1 MPKKRRSA
9 FRNPN
14 QSHPASQS
22 SHKTGSSQSSANT
35 VQSKRVEAS
44 TRKAK
49 LEVEMKFLEHELKIK
64 RIQLMKDISLA
75 SAEEDAMDRILE
87 EDKKWIRGRKSI
99 SEDKGKENHSDD
111 VKPSKLDPC
120 VSSFIPKGSP
130 NPSLSITQKLPEV
143 MHKTEDLERRDEQDL
158 GELSAI
164 RELISLQEK
173 QTELSALIANQQKIS
188 SLPVQEPP
196 VFSGN
201 SLDYPT
207 FVRAFDA
214 IIESKV
220 ESNKN
225 KLFFLNRYTTGK
237 ANEAVKG
244 FVALNTDDGYK
255 EAKKLLAERFG
266 NPCHVAEGY
275 KSQLREWPKVRNG
288 DSAGIQ
294 ALSDFLIRCK
304 EVMKS
309 MDKLNSSET
318 LIQVSAKLPSYSG
331 MKWCQHT
338 HDTRAKTMRVITFSD
353 LVTFVKE
360 EAELATDPIFSPNNL
375 KRE

>member
-1 MPKKRRSA
+1 
-9 FRNPN
+9 
-14 QSHPASQS
+14 
-22 SHKTGSSQSSANT
+22 
-35 VQSKRVEAS
+35 
-44 TRKAK
+44 
-49 LEVEMKFLEHELKIK
+49 
-64 RIQLMKDISLA
+64 
-75 SAEEDAMDRILE
+75 
-87 EDKKWIRGRKSI
+87 
-99 SEDKGKENHSDD
+99 
-111 VKPSKLDPC
+111 
-120 VSSFIPKGSP
+120 
-130 NPSLSITQKLPEV
+130 

-188 SLPVQEPP
+188 SLPVQEAP

-207 FVRAFDA
+207 FVQAFEA
-214 IIESKV
+214 IMESKV
-220 ESNKN
+220 ESNKDR
-225 KLFFLNRYTTGK
+225 LFFLNRYTTGK

-266 NPCHVAEGY
+266 NPCHVAEGC
-275 KSQLREWPKVRNG
+275 KSQLREWPKVRNR

-331 MKWCQHT
+331 VKWCQHT
-338 HDTRAKTMRVITFSD
+338 HNTRAKTMRAITFSD

-375 KRE
+375 KRERNKESYREGSGMPFKGRIRHPPSANTLVTSTGGDANQKLPRPSTRCLMCRGSHSLEECVEYMK